1 MTGRL
6 STAVALVGGV
16 ALAVAIAR
24 AAGVSTAPTERV
36 PVPAP
41 TARSTPTTAPA
52 RALDGPAADLARD
65 HVPDLP
71 FPSPQPEDVA
81 RSGGVP
87 MSVRDLV
94 VVFAPMTTVAE
105 ANAVLRSLPAVV
117 VGGNPDAQTI
127 LVRLTGPSDLA
138 RVLAA
143 QARLLGD
150 PLIAAASVVMGAQ
163 PERAAPGE

>member
-1 MTGRL
+1 VTGRL

-41 TARSTPTTAPA
+41 TAPA